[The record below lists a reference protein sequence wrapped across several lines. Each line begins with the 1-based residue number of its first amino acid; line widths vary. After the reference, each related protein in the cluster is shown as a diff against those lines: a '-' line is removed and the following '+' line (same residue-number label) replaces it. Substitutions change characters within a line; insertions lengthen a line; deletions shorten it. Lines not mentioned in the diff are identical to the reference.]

1 MRGFMFGAVC
11 LTAFGVLRGLSA
23 GDGAMMAE
31 KMVRGVSAIVIIGAV
46 WLLWSLVKK
55 LTHKDQ

>member
-1 MRGFMFGAVC
+1 MFGAVC
-11 LTAFGVLRGLSA
+11 LTVFGVLRGLSA

-31 KMVRGVSAIVIIGAV
+31 KMVGGVSAIVIIGAV